1 LRALIDGNPADR
13 TQDRLCLLLLGAF
26 DAEIVASPVEDAL
39 HFLFDGADTS
49 DARNIPFYFSRYY
62 PRKCCLGDL
71 MCVCTHTRIFASSMT
86 DDLLGK
92 FENAIKYDPQQS
104 QYDSLSAAATLALIH
119 ILASFANT
127 RNGCDNIG
135 ASILV
140 QQSRVKERL
149 RKILLSVV
157 AQLES
162 AMRQGASVDV
172 THRALQL
179 QNALI
184 QVSDERFLAQ
194 CCTNASSV
202 VAIRERILR
211 DKLTSSQVELLD
223 VVKRSQNMQLDYD
236 NLNNAYHNQRQTYER
251 QIEWITSESR
261 MKTKHVSGILA
272 DERKQAE
279 EQCAKEREA
288 KLRAEL
294 NYEQLARESSN
305 DKLRIKDLEQ
315 LLARERELREDF
327 ESQLEMGK
335 KELGQTS
342 MELERITC
350 DNCELEDKL
359 LVSENKVSNL
369 LSTRKEVEANLEDTC
384 SKLIM
389 LATVYQRNEV
399 EVEKYK
405 SELRTAMNTANMH
418 ADVAI
423 GKYENARKHNKLL
436 SKQLEEVT
444 TELNSTKAHRA
455 DVQRMRKNAPVAYL
469 NQLHSGNLQGR
480 SNRSGKEN
488 AYDAR

>member
-1 LRALIDGNPADR
+1 
-13 TQDRLCLLLLGAF
+13 
-26 DAEIVASPVEDAL
+26 
-39 HFLFDGADTS
+39 
-49 DARNIPFYFSRYY
+49 
-62 PRKCCLGDL
+62 

-149 RKILLSVV
+149 RKILVSVV

-223 VVKRSQNMQLDYD
+223 VVKRSQDMQLDYD
-236 NLNNAYHNQRQTYER
+236 NLNNAYHDKRQTYER
-251 QIEWITSESR
+251 QMEWIRSESR
-261 MKTKHVSGILA
+261 MTAKHVSEILA
-272 DERKQAE
+272 DERQQAE

-294 NYEQLARESSN
+294 NFEQLTRESST
-305 DKLRIKDLEQ
+305 DKSRIKDLEQ
-315 LLARERELREDF
+315 LLARELKSREDF
-327 ESQLEMGK
+327 ELELEMCK

-342 MELERITC
+342 MELKRISS
-350 DNCELEDKL
+350 DNRELEEKL

-369 LSTRKEVEANLEDTC
+369 SATRKEVEANLEDTC

-405 SELRTAMNTANMH
+405 SELRSAMNTANRH
-418 ADVAI
+418 ADEALA
-423 GKYENARKHNKLL
+423 KYENARKQNKFL

-444 TELNSTKAHRA
+444 AELNSTKAHRA

-469 NQLHSGNLQGR
+469 NQLHNGSLQGR
-480 SNRSGKEN
+480 PNRSGKEN
-488 AYDAR
+488 VYDER